1 MINRTLDRLAR
12 IPAAVAQWAGSLSAP
27 ALGAIGLVVLAGVAA
42 GGFYA
47 YQTYDYVQHDNDFC
61 MSCHLMQEPFELFA
75 KSAHQGLGC
84 KACHQPT
91 LIARSQMA
99 LTQIVENP
107 EEISAHAEVP
117 NERCAHCHIEGDPE
131 KWRLI
136 AQSAG
141 HKVHLESDDP
151 ALEGLQCVQ
160 CHSTSVHEFAP
171 IDRTC
176 AQSGC
181 HEDKKILLAG
191 MSDLT
196 IHCAGCHSFLAPV
209 NAQEAA
215 GSVLADGLDAAI
227 LPDQEECFSCH
238 AMRALVEMP
247 RPDPHRGVCA
257 ACHNPHEQVTPQEAV
272 HSCASAGCHSQAADM
287 TPMHRGLQPGV
298 LEDCTFCHK
307 AHDFKVEGNRCV
319 DCHQG
324 VERDSLVVRAHA
336 HQDIRPDTLR
346 PDTIPSDSLLLGWA
360 LHPPAAARSAG
371 ALLPAGVGV
380 GWWSHEAPQAQE
392 RPQFRHSQHRDV
404 DCRNCH
410 NAPDRHGGLSVVTL
424 NDCRSCHHRPPVSRT
439 CSRCH
444 EASDAPTRNF
454 REIRA
459 LEFSTGRTD
468 PQRALTFPHA
478 RHSDLPCGQ
487 CHTEGPTLDASG
499 VDCAKCHED
508 HHEPASDCTSCHRA
522 PPSRAHPP
530 DEAHVTCSGAGCHQ
544 RVPFDVVPRSRT
556 SCLVCHQ
563 TMRDHR
569 PGRVC
574 VDCHSLPAPRGPGRE
589 ENP

>member
-1 MINRTLDRLAR
+1 MSKELLDRVAG
-12 IPAAVAQWAGSLSAP
+12 IPAAVARWAGGLSAV
-27 ALGAIGLVVLAGVAA
+27 ALGTIGLVVMAGVAA

-91 LIARSQMA
+91 LVARSQMA

-107 EEISAHAEVP
+107 GEISAHAEVP
-117 NERCAHCHIEGDPE
+117 NERCADCHIKGDPE

-151 ALEGLQCVQ
+151 ALKGLQCVN

-191 MSDLT
+191 MSNLT

-209 NAQEAA
+209 NAQQAS
-215 GSVLADGLDAAI
+215 GSVLGNDLDAAI

-247 RPDPHRGVCA
+247 NPDPHKGVCA
-257 ACHNPHEQVTPQEAV
+257 ACHNPHDQATPAEAV
-272 HSCASAGCHSQAADM
+272 HSCANAGCHTQAADL

-298 LEDCTFCHK
+298 LEDCTSCHS

-324 VERDSLVVRAHA
+324 VERDSLVVRTHA
-336 HQDIRPDTLR
+336 HEERADTALPDT
-346 PDTIPSDSLLLGWA
+346 LLLGWA
-360 LHPPAAARSAG
+360 LHAPPPPSPTSPV
-371 ALLPAGVGV
+371 LTPTGVGV

-404 DCRNCH
+404 DCRSCH
-410 NAPDRHGGLSVVTL
+410 NGQDRHGGLTVVTL
-424 NDCRSCHHRPPVSRT
+424 DDCRSCHHRPPVSRN
-439 CSRCH
+439 CARCH
-444 EASDAPTRNF
+444 EASEAPARTF
-454 REIRA
+454 REIRPV
-459 LEFSTGRTD
+459 EFSVGRRD
-468 PQRALTFPHA
+468 PQRAMTFPHA
-478 RHSDLPCGQ
+478 RHAGINCAS

-499 VDCAKCHED
+499 VDCAQCHED
-508 HHEPASDCTSCHRA
+508 HHEPSNDCASCHRA
-522 PPSRAHPP
+522 APRSAHPP
-530 DEAHVTCSGAGCHQ
+530 AEAHVTCSGSGCHTKVPFQTVPRTRPACLGCHQ
-544 RVPFDVVPRSRT
+544 D
-556 SCLVCHQ
+556 
-563 TMRDHR
+563 MRDHR

-574 VDCHSLPAPRGPGRE
+574 VDCHSLPAPRGAGRE